1 MKNRNKKNSARDLI
15 NLESTYTEKENITK
29 ENDNP
34 QSGKKVCKE
43 IYQQVI
49 HLQNKQTAHA
59 AQNTHTHTHTPE
71 MGQRSKWIF
80 FQRTYPDRYS
90 SVQFS
95 SVAQSCPT
103 RCDPIDGSTPGS
115 AVPGILQAIL
125 EWVAISFSNALKWK
139 VKVKLLSRL
148 QLLATPWTVAH
159 QAPLSM
165 GFSRP

>member
-59 AQNTHTHTHTPE
+59 AQNTLTHSHTHTHTH
-71 MGQRSKWIF
+71 
-80 FQRTYPDRYS
+80 TH
-90 SVQFS
+90 
-95 SVAQSCPT
+95 T
-103 RCDPIDGSTPGS
+103 RNGPKI
-115 AVPGILQAIL
+115 
-125 EWVAISFSNALKWK
+125 
-139 VKVKLLSRL
+139 
-148 QLLATPWTVAH
+148 
-159 QAPLSM
+159 
-165 GFSRP
+165 

>member
-1 MKNRNKKNSARDLI
+1 MTTLRV
-15 NLESTYTEKENITK
+15 EKSWQENISTSNSSAKQANGACSSKKKTTK
-29 ENDNP
+29 
-34 QSGKKVCKE
+34 K
-43 IYQQVI
+43 
-49 HLQNKQTAHA
+49 
-59 AQNTHTHTHTPE
+59 QNTHTHTHTPE

-103 RCDPIDGSTPGS
+103 LCDPIDGSTPGS

>member
-15 NLESTYTEKENITK
+15 NLKSTYTARETITR

-34 QSGKKVCKE
+34 QSGKKVCKK

-49 HLQNKQTAHA
+49 HLQNKQMAHA
-59 AQNTHTHTHTPE
+59 AQNTKQNKKQTNKNTHTPE

-80 FQRTYPDRYS
+80 FQRMYPDRYS

-125 EWVAISFSNALKWK
+125 EWVAISFSNALK
-139 VKVKLLSRL
+139 
-148 QLLATPWTVAH
+148 
-159 QAPLSM
+159 
-165 GFSRP
+165 